1 MPKELTPKHP
11 SRPLP
16 SQHQANYEHTC
27 SGCGAKVLSKGG
39 QCPTCGGG
47 NLRRG
52 DEMTK
57 KVVDDNDLI
66 KGGY

>member
-16 SQHQANYEHTC
+16 SPRQANYEHTC
-27 SGCGAKVLSKGG
+27 TGCGNKVLSKGG
-39 QCPTCGGG
+39 QCPNCGGSMQ
-47 NLRRG
+47 RG

-57 KVVDDNDLI
+57 KVVDDNDLR
-66 KGGY
+66 KGGW